1 MGMQFQNLGITAAT
15 VVVALCL
22 SAPAQAEDNDF
33 RFEIAPYIGYRMG
46 GSFDEENGNGSVDI
60 NDSNA
65 EGITFNIQANPN
77 GQYEFL
83 YARQSTDAST
93 QGFFVNDPTIGID
106 IEYFQLGGTYV
117 LDGNRIR
124 PFIALT
130 VGVTEIDPSLADTN
144 SERFFSA
151 SFGGGVQMNPRGR
164 LGVRLEARVYST
176 FTDGESN
183 IFCSSINGAG
193 SCLVQF
199 DSSLVT
205 QWEAKA
211 GLVFRF

>member
-1 MGMQFQNLGITAAT
+1 MDLHNRKAGIRWAIALVGLG
-15 VVVALCL
+15 L
-22 SAPAQAEDNDF
+22 SASVQAQDDTY

-46 GSFDEENGNGSVDI
+46 GSFDEENGDSSVDI

-65 EGITFNIQANPN
+65 EGITFSILANPN

-83 YARQSTDAST
+83 YARQSTDADT
-93 QGFFVNDPTIGID
+93 QGFLTNDPTIDLD
-106 IEYFQLGGTYV
+106 IEYFQFGGTY
-117 LDGNRIR
+117 LFDGDRTR
-124 PFIALT
+124 PFIVLT
-130 VGVTEIDPSLADTN
+130 LGVTEIDPSLADTN

-151 SFGGGVQMNPRGR
+151 SFGGGVQINAKSRVGI
-164 LGVRLEARVYST
+164 RLEARVHST
-176 FTDGESN
+176 FTDGESR

-193 SCLVQF
+193 ACLVQF
-199 DSSLVT
+199 DSNLVT

>member
-1 MGMQFQNLGITAAT
+1 MKLHNCNAGICGAIAL
-15 VVVALCL
+15 VALSL
-22 SAPAQAEDNDF
+22 GAPAAAEDDTY

-46 GSFDEENGNGSVDI
+46 GSFDEENGDSSVDI

-65 EGITFNIQANPN
+65 EGITFSILANPN

-83 YARQSTDAST
+83 YARQSTDADT
-93 QGFFVNDPTIGID
+93 QGFLANDPTIDLD
-106 IEYFQLGGTYV
+106 IEYFQFGGTY
-117 LDGNRIR
+117 LFDGDRTR
-124 PFIALT
+124 PFIVLT
-130 VGVTEIDPSLADTN
+130 LGVTEIDPSLADTN

-151 SFGGGVQMNPRGR
+151 SFGGGVQLNAMSRI
-164 LGVRLEARVYST
+164 GVRLEARVHST
-176 FTDGESN
+176 FTDGESR